1 MPRVGRL
8 DTPVRSGSTVL
19 AVTFCGARPR
29 GCCDGSQPE
38 SKYAGFIVAST
49 YSRFGGKHEYCA
61 GDRNEHWNWIGDRRD
76 ACPRRSHRHRDDA
89 QSGSAGELQK
99 LVAAEK
105 LPVTLAALNVDD
117 DASVD
122 SALGKVLAEH
132 GRLDVL
138 VNNAGV
144 GGGGS
149 VEESSTARFREVME
163 TNFFGALRCIK
174 AVVRGMRERRQG
186 CIVNVTSLSG
196 RLALAPAAAYCAS
209 KFALEALS
217 ECLAQ
222 EMKAFNVRVA
232 IIEPGVIATPIFS
245 KAKPI
250 PEGSPYPQARRQRA
264 LFAKSLTNPTS
275 PYVVGEKIRE
285 ILDGNSWQLV
295 IRSART
301 RSRSS
306 NGGRT
311 KPTMRSLIS
320 WRGLMRIL
328 LPWPKKSLVSTS
340 RCNGAR
346 IRMPLTRCVRQARA
360 NLAQLRHADGFRA
373 RRGKVDLEVES
384 RDFSCWPVADTLAAG
399 SDVRLQG

>member
-1 MPRVGRL
+1 MSIALVTG
-8 DTPVRSGSTVL
+8 TSTGIGL
-19 AVTFCGARPR
+19 ATAVTLAR
-29 GCCDGSQPE
+29 
-38 SKYAGFIVAST
+38 
-49 YSRFGGKHEYCA
+49 GGHTVIA
-61 GDRNEHWNWIGDRRD
+61 TMRNL
-76 ACPRRSHRHRDDA
+76 A
-89 QSGSAGELQK
+89 SAGELQK

-174 AVVRGMRERRQG
+174 AVVPGMRERRQG

-196 RLALAPAAAYCAS
+196 RIALAPAAAYCAS

-222 EMKAFNVRVA
+222 ELKAFNVRVA

-275 PYVVGEKIRE
+275 SYLVGEKIRE
-285 ILDGNSWQLV
+285 IVDGNSWQLRYPVGPDAEPFLKWRASKTDEEV
-295 IRSART
+295 I
-301 RSRSS
+301 
-306 NGGRT
+306 N
-311 KPTMRSLIS
+311 
-320 WRGLMRIL
+320 
-328 LPWPKKSLVSTS
+328 
-340 RCNGAR
+340 
-346 IRMPLTRCVRQARA
+346 
-360 NLAQLRHADGFRA
+360 
-373 RRGKVDLEVES
+373 
-384 RDFSCWPVADTLAAG
+384 LAAG
-399 SDVRLQG
+399 TDADFIAMAKKEFGLDVTL

>member
-1 MPRVGRL
+1 MSIALVTG
-8 DTPVRSGSTVL
+8 TSTGIGL
-19 AVTFCGARPR
+19 ATAVALAR
-29 GCCDGSQPE
+29 
-38 SKYAGFIVAST
+38 
-49 YSRFGGKHEYCA
+49 GGHTVIA
-61 GDRNEHWNWIGDRRD
+61 TMRNL
-76 ACPRRSHRHRDDA
+76 A
-89 QSGSAGELQK
+89 SAGELQK
-99 LVAAEK
+99 IVAVEK
-105 LPVTLAALNVDD
+105 LPITLAALNVDD

-122 SALGKVLAEH
+122 SALGKVVAEH

-149 VEESSTARFREVME
+149 VEENSTARFREVME

-174 AVVRGMRERRQG
+174 AVVPGMRERRQG

-285 ILDGNSWQLV
+285 IVDGNSWQLRYPVGPDAEPFLKWRASKTDEEV
-295 IRSART
+295 INLVAGT
-301 RSRSS
+301 DADFIAMA
-306 NGGRT
+306 
-311 KPTMRSLIS
+311 KKEF
-320 WRGLMRIL
+320 GLDI
-328 LPWPKKSLVSTS
+328 
-340 RCNGAR
+340 
-346 IRMPLTRCVRQARA
+346 
-360 NLAQLRHADGFRA
+360 
-373 RRGKVDLEVES
+373 
-384 RDFSCWPVADTLAAG
+384 TL
-399 SDVRLQG
+399 

>member
-1 MPRVGRL
+1 MSIALVTG
-8 DTPVRSGSTVL
+8 TSTGIGL
-19 AVTFCGARPR
+19 ATAVTLAR
-29 GCCDGSQPE
+29 
-38 SKYAGFIVAST
+38 
-49 YSRFGGKHEYCA
+49 GGHTVIA
-61 GDRNEHWNWIGDRRD
+61 TMRNL
-76 ACPRRSHRHRDDA
+76 A
-89 QSGSAGELQK
+89 SAGELQK
-99 LVAAEK
+99 IVAVEK
-105 LPVTLAALNVDD
+105 LPVTLATLNVDD

-122 SALGKVLAEH
+122 SALGKVLAQH

-174 AVVRGMRERRQG
+174 AVVPGMRERRQG

-264 LFAKSLTNPTS
+264 LFTKSLTNPTS

-285 ILDGNSWQLV
+285 IVDGNSWQLRYPVGPDAEPFLKWRASKTDEEV
-295 IRSART
+295 INLVAGT
-301 RSRSS
+301 DADFIAMA
-306 NGGRT
+306 
-311 KPTMRSLIS
+311 KKEF
-320 WRGLMRIL
+320 GLDI
-328 LPWPKKSLVSTS
+328 
-340 RCNGAR
+340 
-346 IRMPLTRCVRQARA
+346 
-360 NLAQLRHADGFRA
+360 
-373 RRGKVDLEVES
+373 
-384 RDFSCWPVADTLAAG
+384 TL
-399 SDVRLQG
+399 

>member
-1 MPRVGRL
+1 LEENMSIALVTG
-8 DTPVRSGSTVL
+8 TSTGIGL
-19 AVTFCGARPR
+19 ATAVTLAR
-29 GCCDGSQPE
+29 
-38 SKYAGFIVAST
+38 
-49 YSRFGGKHEYCA
+49 GGHTVIA
-61 GDRNEHWNWIGDRRD
+61 TMRNL
-76 ACPRRSHRHRDDA
+76 A
-89 QSGSAGELQK
+89 SAGELQK

-105 LPVTLAALNVDD
+105 LPVTLGELNVDD

-122 SALGKVLAEH
+122 SAVGKVLAEH

-174 AVVRGMRERRQG
+174 AVVPGMRERRQG

-285 ILDGNSWQLV
+285 IVDGNSWQLRYPVGPDAEPFLKWRASKTDEEV
-295 IRSART
+295 INLVAGT
-301 RSRSS
+301 DADFIAMA
-306 NGGRT
+306 
-311 KPTMRSLIS
+311 KEEF
-320 WRGLMRIL
+320 GLD
-328 LPWPKKSLVSTS
+328 
-340 RCNGAR
+340 
-346 IRMPLTRCVRQARA
+346 IRL
-360 NLAQLRHADGFRA
+360 
-373 RRGKVDLEVES
+373 
-384 RDFSCWPVADTLAAG
+384 
-399 SDVRLQG
+399 

>member
-1 MPRVGRL
+1 MSIALVTG
-8 DTPVRSGSTVL
+8 TSTGIGL
-19 AVTFCGARPR
+19 ATAVTLAR
-29 GCCDGSQPE
+29 
-38 SKYAGFIVAST
+38 AGHTVIAT
-49 YSRFGGKHEYCA
+49 M
-61 GDRNEHWNWIGDRRD
+61 RD
-76 ACPRRSHRHRDDA
+76 LA
-89 QSGSAGELQK
+89 SAGKLQRI
-99 LVAAEK
+99 VTVEK

-122 SALGKVLAEH
+122 SALGKVLTEH

-144 GGGGS
+144 GGIGS
-149 VEESSTARFREVME
+149 VEENSTARFREVME

-174 AVVRGMRERRQG
+174 AVVPGMRERRQG

-222 EMKAFNVRVA
+222 EMKTFNVRVA

-250 PEGSPYPQARRQRA
+250 PEGSPYPQTRRQRA

-285 ILDGNSWQLV
+285 IVDGNSWQLRYPVGPDAEPFLKWRASKTDEEV
-295 IRSART
+295 INLVAGT
-301 RSRSS
+301 DADFIAMA
-306 NGGRT
+306 
-311 KPTMRSLIS
+311 KKEF
-320 WRGLMRIL
+320 GLDI
-328 LPWPKKSLVSTS
+328 
-340 RCNGAR
+340 
-346 IRMPLTRCVRQARA
+346 
-360 NLAQLRHADGFRA
+360 
-373 RRGKVDLEVES
+373 
-384 RDFSCWPVADTLAAG
+384 TL
-399 SDVRLQG
+399 

>member
-1 MPRVGRL
+1 MSIALVTG
-8 DTPVRSGSTVL
+8 TSTGIGL
-19 AVTFCGARPR
+19 ATAVTLAR
-29 GCCDGSQPE
+29 
-38 SKYAGFIVAST
+38 
-49 YSRFGGKHEYCA
+49 GGHTVIA
-61 GDRNEHWNWIGDRRD
+61 TMRNL
-76 ACPRRSHRHRDDA
+76 A
-89 QSGSAGELQK
+89 SAGELQK

-149 VEESSTARFREVME
+149 VEESSTARFRGVME

-174 AVVRGMRERRQG
+174 AVVPGMRERRQG

-196 RLALAPAAAYCAS
+196 RVALAPAAAYCAS

-222 EMKAFNVRVA
+222 ELKAFNVRVA

-275 PYVVGEKIRE
+275 PYLVGEKIRE
-285 ILDGNSWQLV
+285 IVDGNSWQLRYPVGPDAEPFLKWRASKTDEEV
-295 IRSART
+295 I
-301 RSRSS
+301 
-306 NGGRT
+306 N
-311 KPTMRSLIS
+311 
-320 WRGLMRIL
+320 
-328 LPWPKKSLVSTS
+328 
-340 RCNGAR
+340 
-346 IRMPLTRCVRQARA
+346 
-360 NLAQLRHADGFRA
+360 
-373 RRGKVDLEVES
+373 
-384 RDFSCWPVADTLAAG
+384 LAAG
-399 SDVRLQG
+399 TDADFIAMAKKEFGLDVTL

>member
-1 MPRVGRL
+1 MSIALVTG
-8 DTPVRSGSTVL
+8 TSTRIGL
-19 AVTFCGARPR
+19 ATAVTLAR
-29 GCCDGSQPE
+29 
-38 SKYAGFIVAST
+38 
-49 YSRFGGKHEYCA
+49 GGHTVIA
-61 GDRNEHWNWIGDRRD
+61 TMRNL
-76 ACPRRSHRHRDDA
+76 A
-89 QSGSAGELQK
+89 SAGELQK

-174 AVVRGMRERRQG
+174 AVVPGMRERRQG

-196 RLALAPAAAYCAS
+196 RVALAPAAAYCAS

-222 EMKAFNVRVA
+222 ELKAFNVRVA

-275 PYVVGEKIRE
+275 SYLVGEKIRE
-285 ILDGNSWQLV
+285 IVDGNSWQLRYPVGPDAEPFLKWRASKTDEEV
-295 IRSART
+295 I
-301 RSRSS
+301 
-306 NGGRT
+306 N
-311 KPTMRSLIS
+311 
-320 WRGLMRIL
+320 
-328 LPWPKKSLVSTS
+328 
-340 RCNGAR
+340 
-346 IRMPLTRCVRQARA
+346 
-360 NLAQLRHADGFRA
+360 
-373 RRGKVDLEVES
+373 
-384 RDFSCWPVADTLAAG
+384 LAAG
-399 SDVRLQG
+399 TDADFIAMAKKEFGLDVTL